1 MCSFLDLVDL
11 QIISTDPS
19 ATWMSRVQ
27 LMEKMKEMPLSQFEE
42 VDAEWEDYMNKKAVS
57 RSEAEEGDD
66 QAELTEQEKEER
78 KVRAL

>member
-1 MCSFLDLVDL
+1 
-11 QIISTDPS
+11 
-19 ATWMSRVQ
+19 
-27 LMEKMKEMPLSQFEE
+27 MEKMKEMPLSQFEE